1 MSEEK
6 SKGQQTPPP
15 ARPVE
20 RPPKKPEKVI
30 YLGPTLVENDGEF
43 LLQKGAIYSNGL
55 PEKIAQRVE
64 ADPDLARLI
73 VPVGKALITMNR
85 LSDPESELSRI
96 SNSVKKS
103 SLNRRK
109 SKKAR

>member
-20 RPPKKPEKVI
+20 KPPKKPEKVI
-30 YLGPTLVENDGEF
+30 YLGPTLYENNGEF
-43 LLQKGAIYSNGL
+43 ILKKASIFSNGL
-55 PEKIAQRVE
+55 PENIAKRVE
-64 ADPDLARLI
+64 
-73 VPVGKALITMNR
+73 
-85 LSDPESELSRI
+85 SDPELARFFVPVAKAPAMMGKLAKKDSDLSQI
-96 SNSVKKS
+96 SDNIKKQ

-109 SKKAR
+109 KAR

>member
-20 RPPKKPEKVI
+20 KPPKKPEKVV

-43 LLQKGAIYSNGL
+43 LLQQGAIYSNGL
-55 PEKIAQRVE
+55 PEKIAKRVE
-64 ADPDLARLI
+64 ADPDLARLF
-73 VPVGKALITMNR
+73 VPVGKVVGAMNK
-85 LSDPESELSRI
+85 LADAESELSQLSHKVR
-96 SNSVKKS
+96 KS

-109 SKKAR
+109 KAR